1 MEGQQLKET
10 EMINEMRRKK
20 ILGNIYGHHA
30 ILIDLK

>member
-20 ILGNIYGHHA
+20 FWGTFMVIMQY
-30 ILIDLK
+30 